1 MAESNLDYA
10 IKDAEDLTLRY
21 RADTVSSRAEK
32 YHGGGHYGGMGGQ
45 IESMLGG
52 NRTQG
57 SEQYRHFYG
66 WSYVAIR
73 AIAQRIAAQPLKLLE
88 TKEKS
93 KGLGSGNS
101 INDVLGR
108 LNGRNLPTWT
118 KGLGAN
124 AESKV
129 ISEHPLLDSLQ
140 NPNEIMTQ
148 WSLMYTTVASLEL
161 TGCAYWW
168 FERKNGEVK
177 IWPLPSHWVE
187 PKHCEVRG
195 LFHQYKVTPQGG
207 GEPFVVDGAD
217 MAYFPLPDPSNPM
230 THLSPLQTQSKAVA
244 TDEAIQDSQFRAFQN
259 GIFPGVIM
267 TVGRLPDMAGG
278 GAGERPVLTG
288 EQRRSLVDAARMF
301 YQGTAHYDEPMVI
314 DGMIEKVEKF
324 SNNPSEMDFMQSG
337 AQVKARIFQAFGVNP
352 MILGEVVAG
361 SYSQSAVADNHFCH
375 TVLNPLLTLMG
386 QVITKFMRPFFNST
400 DNCVAYF
407 EPAQS
412 QDKDHSLRA
421 WQAAAHLGVVT
432 PNEYR
437 TEVLNIQPSEDPA
450 ADDLLIV
457 TNTEGIAT
465 EGDVNTAVSEYG
477 NLVDIVDTFNNDE
490 EAQMSS
496 GLDMDYERSIASGS
510 KDVDLSVT
518 AGMITEAKRGL
529 AWREEFGR
537 GGTNIGAGRATQII
551 NNKKLSEDVW
561 RRTKSYF
568 DRHQKDNE
576 GQGWSPNQE
585 GYPSAGRIAWALWG
599 GDAGYSRAKAIVKR
613 LNAERDE

>member
-21 RADTVSSRAEK
+21 RADTISSRNEK
-32 YHGGGHYGGMGGQ
+32 FVGGGGYGSMSSQ
-45 IESMLGG
+45 IEAMLGG
-52 NRTQG
+52 KSQQG
-57 SEQYRHFYG
+57 SEQYSHFYG

-73 AIAQRIAAQPLKLLE
+73 AIAQRIAAQPLKILD
-88 TKEKS
+88 TSPAKQMS
-93 KGLGSGNS
+93 GGSLHE
-101 INDVLGR
+101 VLGR
-108 LNGRNLPTWT
+108 FNGRNLPTWT

-124 AESKV
+124 AESTV
-129 ISEHPLLDSLQ
+129 ISDHALLQSIK

-168 FERKNGEVK
+168 FERKGSEVK
-177 IWPLPSHWVE
+177 IWPLPTHWVS
-187 PKHCEVRG
+187 PMHDDSKG
-195 LFHQYKVTPQGG
+195 LFYAYKVTPQGG

-230 THLSPLQTQSKAVA
+230 SHLSPLQTQSKAVA
-244 TDEAIQDSQFRAFQN
+244 TDEAIQDAQFRAFQN

-278 GAGERPVLTG
+278 GAGERPVLSG
-288 EQRRSLVDAARMF
+288 EQRRALVDAARMF

-324 SNNPSEMDFMQSG
+324 SNSPSEMDFMESG
-337 AQVKARIFQAFGVNP
+337 SQVKARIFQAFGVNP

-386 QVITKFMRPFFNST
+386 QVITKFMTPFYNSPET
-400 DNCVAYF
+400 QIAYF

-437 TEVLNIQPSEDPA
+437 TEVLNIQPSDDPT
-450 ADDLLIV
+450 ADELLII
-457 TNTEGIAT
+457 TNNEGVPA
-465 EGDVNTAVSEYG
+465 EGDAESAVSEYG
-477 NLVDIVDTFNNDE
+477 NLVDVVDTFNNDQE
-490 EAQMSS
+490 NELSQ
-496 GLDMDYERSIASGS
+496 GIDMDYERSH
-510 KDVDLSVT
+510 
-518 AGMITEAKRGL
+518 
-529 AWREEFGR
+529 
-537 GGTNIGAGRATQII
+537 N
-551 NNKKLSEDVW
+551 KLS
-561 RRTKSYF
+561 
-568 DRHQKDNE
+568 
-576 GQGWSPNQE
+576 
-585 GYPSAGRIAWALWG
+585 
-599 GDAGYSRAKAIVKR
+599 
-613 LNAERDE
+613 